1 MVLLPTPIGIIG
13 CGNISTIYIENS
25 KRLSNILLKG
35 CADLDRSRAEAQ
47 VARFG
52 LSKVY
57 TVEEMLA
64 DPEIELIINLTIPAA
79 HGDVALAAVQ
89 AGKSVYNEKP
99 LTIKL
104 EDAQRLMALAE
115 AKGVRVGAAPDTFL
129 GAGLQTCRQVI
140 DSGEIGVPVAATAF
154 MLGHGPEGWH
164 PSPEFFYQV
173 GGGPMFDMGPYYLT
187 ALVSLLGPVR
197 RVTGATRISF
207 PQRTIT
213 SQPNAGKVMNV
224 EIPTHVTGLL
234 DFASGPVAT
243 IVTSFDV
250 WAAEVPRIE
259 IYGSEG
265 TLSLPDPNTFAGPVR
280 VRRQG
285 ESQWR
290 EVPLSAPFPQ
300 NSRGIGVAD
309 MLYGMSMGVPHRA
322 SGQMALHVLEI
333 MHTIHRASD
342 QGQHIQLQSTC
353 DRPAPLGQP
362 EWKMLD

>member
-207 PQRTIT
+207 PQDPHLIP
-213 SQPNAGKVMNV
+213 SADDHQPAECRQSDERGNPYPCDGSAGFCQRPGCDDCHQLRRVGGGSPAHRNLWLRR
-224 EIPTHVTGLL
+224 H
-234 DFASGPVAT
+234 
-243 IVTSFDV
+243 
-250 WAAEVPRIE
+250 AESARPEYLCR
-259 IYGSEG
+259 
-265 TLSLPDPNTFAGPVR
+265 AGAR
-280 VRRQG
+280 
-285 ESQWR
+285 
-290 EVPLSAPFPQ
+290 APP
-300 NSRGIGVAD
+300 G
-309 MLYGMSMGVPHRA
+309 
-322 SGQMALHVLEI
+322 
-333 MHTIHRASD
+333 
-342 QGQHIQLQSTC
+342 
-353 DRPAPLGQP
+353 
-362 EWKMLD
+362 